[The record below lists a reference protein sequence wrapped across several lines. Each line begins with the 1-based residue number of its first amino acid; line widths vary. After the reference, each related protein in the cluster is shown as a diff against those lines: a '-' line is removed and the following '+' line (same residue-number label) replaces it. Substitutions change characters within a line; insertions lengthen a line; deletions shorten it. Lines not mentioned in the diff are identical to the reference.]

1 MQNKI
6 GGGLKAVAL
15 AGYMAKID
23 AMFDM
28 RKQAFKTWPIVG
40 GKANGVLVT
49 KLQEIATARV
59 VKCNVTE
66 SSFNLAR

>member
-6 GGGLKAVAL
+6 SGGLSYVAL
-15 AGYMAKID
+15 TGWKAKID
-23 AMFDM
+23 GMFDM
-28 RKQAFKTWPIVG
+28 RQQGFKFWPIIG
-40 GKANGVLVT
+40 GKANGVLVA

-66 SSFNLAR
+66 SSFSLAR